1 LDFQIVAFMI
11 STYFDKILQQH
22 TESNI
27 LFDNHICFMGAGKRV
42 LKKILKKRLL
52 AQKFIFRYILMIE
65 AGKKGNN
72 G

>member
-1 LDFQIVAFMI
+1 
-11 STYFDKILQQH
+11 
-22 TESNI
+22 
-27 LFDNHICFMGAGKRV
+27 MGVGKRV
-42 LKKILKKRLL
+42 LKKSQKKRVL